1 MERAR
6 GTQVKEMIG
15 SKKGTRRGRGRTD
28 EDVGR
33 PPGIELTL
41 RAFALPVPSSEGEPA
56 SPLYGFRRQSKAGN

>member
-6 GTQVKEMIG
+6 GTQVKRRVG
-15 SKKGTRRGRGRTD
+15 GKKGPRRGRGQTD

-41 RAFALPVPSSEGEPA
+41 RSLALPVPSSEGEPA